1 MRRRMKRMEGKA
13 AGVKLDSIGMYRA
26 KSAIKVWA
34 ERFYSKPEN
43 VAAFEKWKAEREEAK
58 NADQH

>member
-1 MRRRMKRMEGKA
+1 MEGKA
-13 AGVKLDSIGMYRA
+13 AGIKLDNVGMYRA

-43 VAAFEKWKAEREEAK
+43 VAALEKLKAEREEAK

>member
-1 MRRRMKRMEGKA
+1 MEGKA
-13 AGVKLDSIGMYRA
+13 AGVKLDSIGMSRA

-58 NADQH
+58 NADQY

>member
-1 MRRRMKRMEGKA
+1 MEGKA
-13 AGVKLDSIGMYRA
+13 AGIKLDNVGMYRA